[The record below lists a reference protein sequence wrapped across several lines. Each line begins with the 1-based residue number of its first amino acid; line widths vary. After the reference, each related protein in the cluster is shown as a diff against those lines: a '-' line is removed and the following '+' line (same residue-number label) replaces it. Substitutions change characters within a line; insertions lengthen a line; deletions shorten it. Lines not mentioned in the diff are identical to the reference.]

1 MKSLEEALS
10 IIRGS
15 KLFSFESGEN
25 GSTILVITG
34 YRSGKTLKLDLANIT
49 NSMLNELQVEDEN
62 DYDEEEWED

>member
-10 IIRGS
+10 IIGGS

-25 GSTILVITG
+25 GNTILVITG
-34 YRSGKTLKLDLANIT
+34 YSSGKTLKLDLANLT
-49 NSMLNELQVEDEN
+49 DSMLNELQIEDEN